1 MGQPRIES
9 SEGAVERKCAWCGE
23 LLSEKTAAAG
33 LERTDAHPEAERG
46 SVPQNPAAGAS
57 ICKSCAERIT
67 TYRHPVLVVSREW
80 ARLFEDIG
88 ALLRSRPEI
97 QVVLDRRQ
105 AAGTG
110 KGEWTGPER
119 RSGSEPI
126 ELK

>member
-1 MGQPRIES
+1 MEQPGTES
-9 SEGAVERKCAWCGE
+9 SQGAVERKCAWCGQ
-23 LLSEKTAAAG
+23 LLSERTAAAALDG
-33 LERTDAHPEAERG
+33 RVEHPAVP
-46 SVPQNPAAGAS
+46 SATVPQDPAVSGS
-57 ICKSCAERIT
+57 ICKSCAARIT

-105 AAGTG
+105 TAGDG
-110 KGEWTGPER
+110 NWTGPDR
-119 RSGSEPI
+119 RSSSEPI